1 MAVTVQE
8 AVKAFL
14 ERLGFAASEPARPTD
29 APPRTGAER
38 GK

>member
-1 MAVTVQE
+1 MTATAQD

-14 ERLGFAASEPARPTD
+14 ERLRFAAGEPSRPAD

>member
-1 MAVTVQE
+1 MTATVQE

-14 ERLGFAASEPARPTD
+14 ERLGFAAGEPSRPAD